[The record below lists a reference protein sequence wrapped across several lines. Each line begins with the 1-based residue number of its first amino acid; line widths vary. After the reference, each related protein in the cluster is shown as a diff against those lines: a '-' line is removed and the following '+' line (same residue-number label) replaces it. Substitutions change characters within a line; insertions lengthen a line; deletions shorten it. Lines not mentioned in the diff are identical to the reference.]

1 MNVHLKSIRDFMG
14 DITMDSECER
24 SGLGTVLRNH
34 LIKSPS
40 GFPRGIPNVQDKQI
54 IIPTSTEYDVAEK

>member
-24 SGLGTVLRNH
+24 SGLGTVLRNR

-40 GFPRGIPNVQDKQI
+40 GFPRGIPNVQDKRI